1 MVVDMSE
8 LDHFEILEDR
18 AVFRSTGQV
27 SVVQAVQLV
36 TDGIAF
42 ARSLDVRKLLIDI
55 TNLTGF
61 ESPGVVLRY
70 FLIHEWARAAGRSVC
85 VALVTRPEMVDSKMP
100 DPRKIGTAVAADI
113 GFTADIFTAE
123 EDALNWLEGVK

>member
-1 MVVDMSE
+1 MEKLRNFE
-8 LDHFEILEDR
+8 LQKGH
-18 AVFRSTGQV
+18 AVFRPVGLV
-27 SVVQAVQLV
+27 SIGQAVELV
-36 TDGIAF
+36 TQGIAF
-42 ARSLDVRKLLIDI
+42 ARSLNIQKLLVDI
-55 TNLTGF
+55 TNLEGF
-61 ESPGVVLRY
+61 EPPGVVLRY
-70 FLIHEWARAAGRSVC
+70 FLIHEWARAAGRTVC